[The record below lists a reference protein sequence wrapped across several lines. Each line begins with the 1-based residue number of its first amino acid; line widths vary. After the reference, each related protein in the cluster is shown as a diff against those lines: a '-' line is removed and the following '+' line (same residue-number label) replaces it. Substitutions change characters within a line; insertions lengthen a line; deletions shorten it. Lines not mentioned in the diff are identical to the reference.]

1 MKFGLKNVHLML
13 IATRDAKAN
22 RILVDF
28 TQLRGMKK
36 EIIPKMKGKS
46 ISSKTSYLLGKTQ

>member
-1 MKFGLKNVHLML
+1 MKSGLKKTHLML
-13 IATRDAKAN
+13 IATSEAKAK
-22 RILVDF
+22 RTFVVF

-36 EIIPKMKGKS
+36 EIIPKMRGNS

>member
-1 MKFGLKNVHLML
+1 ML

-22 RILVDF
+22 SILVDF